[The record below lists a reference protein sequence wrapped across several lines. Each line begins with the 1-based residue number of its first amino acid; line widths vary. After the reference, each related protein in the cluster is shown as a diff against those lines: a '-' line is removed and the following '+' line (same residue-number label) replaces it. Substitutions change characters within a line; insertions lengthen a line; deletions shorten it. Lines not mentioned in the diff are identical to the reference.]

1 MNVNFINE
9 HACDSL
15 VKERAALADQI
26 SRPASAGLGL
36 SGARV
41 VVAGAGGLGHQI
53 ASAFAGQDA
62 QVAVIDANAGRA
74 KDVVAGLPPVAAGD
88 HLAIAADLTSPG
100 MCGDAVATA
109 VKGLGG
115 MDAAVHA
122 VGINNRRPVL
132 EVDDWD
138 EILSVNAGSAFYFG
152 QAVGTYLTGQGHGSL
167 IYLSSV
173 AGLLGHP
180 HHAPYA
186 ASKGAINQMMRV
198 MAAEWASSGVTVN
211 AVAPGYIETPL
222 TRDYLARD
230 GNRARL
236 EGLVPAR
243 RLGSAEEASGP
254 VLFLA
259 SRLAR
264 FVTGHV
270 LYADGGR
277 TLI

>member
-1 MNVNFINE
+1 
-9 HACDSL
+9 

-26 SRPASAGLGL
+26 SPAASAGLGL
-36 SGARV
+36 SGTRV
-41 VVAGAGGLGHQI
+41 IVAGAGGLGGQI

-62 QVAVIDANAGRA
+62 QVAVIDANAARA
-74 KDVVAGLPPVAAGD
+74 QEVVASLAPAASGD
-88 HLAIAADLTSPG
+88 HMALAADLTSPST
-100 MCGDAVATA
+100 CGAAVAA
-109 VKGLGG
+109 VVNGLGG
-115 MDAAVHA
+115 VDTAVHA

-132 EVDDWD
+132 EVDDWAT
-138 EILSVNAGSAFYFG
+138 IMCVNAGSAFYFG
-152 QAVGTYLTGQGHGSL
+152 QAVGAYLTRQRHGSL

-180 HHAPYA
+180 NHAPYA
-186 ASKGAINQMMRV
+186 ASKGAVNQMMRV

-211 AVAPGYIETPL
+211 AVAPGYVETPL

-236 EGLVPAR
+236 EGLVPAG

-264 FVTGHV
+264 FITGHV

>member
-1 MNVNFINE
+1 MSERQFHQRTCVW
-9 HACDSL
+9 SL

-26 SRPASAGLGL
+26 APPASAGLGL

-41 VVAGAGGLGHQI
+41 VVAGAGGLGRQI

-62 QVAVIDANAGRA
+62 QVAVIDANAGRPSA
-74 KDVVAGLPPVAAGD
+74 RRHGH
-88 HLAIAADLTSPG
+88 HLAIAADLTSPS
-100 MCGDAVATA
+100 MCADAVAAA

-132 EVDDWD
+132 EVDDWE

>member
-1 MNVNFINE
+1 V
-9 HACDSL
+9 A
-15 VKERAALADQI
+15 
-26 SRPASAGLGL
+26 PTGLGL

-41 VVAGAGGLGHQI
+41 IVAGGGGLGRQI
-53 ASAFAGQDA
+53 ARAFAEQDA
-62 QVAVIDANAGRA
+62 RVAVIDANAGRA
-74 KDVVAGLPPVAAGD
+74 EEVLADLPPVTSGD
-88 HLAIAADLTSPG
+88 HLALTADLTSPSA
-100 MCGDAVATA
+100 CARTVAAATD
-109 VKGLGG
+109 GLGG
-115 MDAAVHA
+115 LDAGVHA

-132 EVDDWD
+132 EVDDWE

-152 QAVGTYLTGQGHGSL
+152 QAVGAYLTRQGHGSL

-198 MAAEWASSGVTVN
+198 MASEWASSGVTVN
-211 AVAPGYIETPL
+211 AIAPGYVETPL

-230 GNRARL
+230 GNRAHL
-236 EGLVPAR
+236 EGLVPAG
-243 RLGSAEEASGP
+243 RLGSAEEVSGP

-259 SRLAR
+259 SPMAR

-270 LYADGGR
+270 LYVDGGR
-277 TLI
+277 SLI